1 MRFPRAA
8 GCLLHPTSLPGPHG
22 SGDLGADA
30 YRFVDWLAAAG
41 LGVWQVLPLGET
53 GRGHSPY
60 MSPSAFAGNPL
71 LIDLGAL
78 HDEGWLDDDDLDA
91 AADDD
96 GRTIDFAR
104 VARYRGERLAA
115 AAAHFRDRADDAQ
128 RQDFERFCAR
138 HADWLDDYALF
149 RALADCFA
157 GRDWYDWDRPLAARE
172 SAALDAARQ
181 RLASEIVAGK
191 FYQWCFHRQWQRLRD
206 YANARG
212 VRIFGDAPIFVAYQS
227 ADVWARP
234 ELFDLRDD
242 GRMRVVAGVPPDY
255 FSATGQ
261 LWGNPLYRWERH
273 RQEDF
278 AWWTR
283 RIGHSLELC
292 DLLRIDHFLGF
303 VNYWEIPADAE
314 SAVDGRW
321 LPGPGA
327 ELFERL
333 RANLGELPIV
343 AENLGTVTA
352 EVESLRERF
361 GFPGMAVLQFAFS
374 GDAGNPHLPQNQVA
388 NQVVYSGTHDND
400 TTLGWWSTLDDA
412 TRHLVRETLGV
423 DGREPHFDLIRSA
436 FASPAHTA
444 VVPLQD
450 YLGLDG
456 AHRLNR
462 PGVAEGNWGWRFRW
476 DDVAA
481 GLAQQIAELGIEHQ
495 RVIDLEPG

>member
-1 MRFPRAA
+1 MRFPRTA

-71 LIDLGAL
+71 LIDLVTL
-78 HDEGWLDDDDLDA
+78 RDEGWLDGDDLDA
-91 AADDD
+91 APAGD

-104 VARYRGERLAA
+104 VARYRGEWLAA
-115 AAAHFRDRADDAQ
+115 AAARFRDRADAAQ
-128 RQDFERFCAR
+128 REDFERFCAQ

-149 RALADCFA
+149 RALADCFPQ
-157 GRDWYDWDRPLAARE
+157 RDWCDWERPLAARE
-172 SAALDAARQ
+172 SSALDAARQ
-181 RLASEIVAGK
+181 RLASEVSAGK
-191 FYQWCFHRQWQRLRD
+191 FYQWCFHRQWHRLRD

-283 RIGHSLELC
+283 RIRHSLELC

-303 VNYWEIPADAE
+303 VNYWEIDADAE
-314 SAVDGRW
+314 TAVDGHW

-327 ELFERL
+327 ELFEHL
-333 RANLGELPIV
+333 EACLGELPIV
-343 AENLGTVTA
+343 AENLGTVTTA
-352 EVESLRERF
+352 VEALRERF

-374 GDAGNPHLPQNQVA
+374 GDAGNPHLPQNQVE

-400 TTLGWWSTLDDA
+400 TTLGWWFKLDD
-412 TRHLVRETLGV
+412 TMRRQVCETLGS
-423 DGREPHFDLIRSA
+423 DGREPHFDLIHSA
-436 FASPAHTA
+436 FASPAHSA
-444 VVPLQD
+444 VIPLQD

-456 AHRLNR
+456 THRLNR

-476 DDVAA
+476 SDVAA
-481 GLAQQIAELGIEHQ
+481 DLAPRIAQLGAAHGRAIA
-495 RVIDLEPG
+495 LEPR